1 LIDASKVPFEQT
13 YTLEMVKDAGV
24 MP

>member
-1 LIDASKVPFEQT
+1 SKVPFEQT